1 MPTHDSVRPAAPRAP
16 DLAAIVA
23 QSCGV
28 LTAGIGVSALIG
40 WIAGIEA
47 LRRVSTAFVPTA
59 PSAALTLV
67 LLGPAVFALA
77 RWPERRAARSYVSAA
92 AVFVCALTALVIAQF
107 VGGFDLGLEPVVS
120 STTQTFQG
128 AQGGRMSPLGAGG
141 FLLAALSLIALTT
154 YPSETAAGRRV
165 ATAMGFGTLAIG
177 VAALAGYAVG
187 APLLY
192 GSGVVPVALPAA
204 SGMSLLGA
212 GILTTA
218 IRSPRSGAARGA
230 EARQRQRPSIMRYVP
245 AVLGAGATA
254 LLTVVAAGIVRQL
267 DQTRLQE
274 AFEGRAQTMATALQ
288 SDIDQGVT
296 SVRSVGAAI
305 AIDEAFTRSEF
316 RALAAASRP
325 LHGGF
330 FAIAWLPRV
339 AAETR
344 AQFEAAAQ
352 RDGRSDFRVTERRPA
367 GRLVTAGRRTE
378 YFPVSD
384 VEPSA
389 GLESLLGFDAGTEP
403 AAADALTRAWDAN
416 APAVSDGFT
425 LVTDTSG
432 QVTVVVVRP
441 VFRTQP
447 RRWPVAERGALRG
460 YAVGILRVADVVR
473 AVDPALESQGIAL
486 TLRDLRQGEPEPL
499 YGGPQATPAQLFLS
513 YAETLAV
520 ADRRWQAV
528 FVSTAAYASL
538 HARWS
543 AWALLAAGLLFSFL
557 IGAHLFGMERY
568 TSDLETIRET
578 LHTSEARFR
587 AISESAVDDI
597 ITIDANGTI
606 VQCNAAAVREFGYEE
621 GGLLGRKVRDLIP
634 ASHVAAH
641 DAGLARYGATGAT
654 LIVGEQLELPALHRD
669 GGEFPIEM
677 SVATWETREGRFA
690 TAILRDITDRKRLRE
705 ERERLITGLQ
715 DALAN
720 VKTLRG
726 LLPVC
731 AWCRKVLDDR
741 GAWRQMEAYVSEHTE
756 AEFSHGMCPEC
767 EKKFEDGE
775 V

>member
-1 MPTHDSVRPAAPRAP
+1 MSTVDSPQSAAPRAL

-28 LTAGIGVSALIG
+28 LTAGIGISTLAG

-47 LRRVSTAFVPTA
+47 LRRVRTEFIPTA

-67 LLGPAVFALA
+67 LLGLAVFVLA
-77 RWPERRAARSYVSAA
+77 RWPERRATRSYVSAA
-92 AVFVCALTALVIAQF
+92 AVCVCALTALVIAQF

-165 ATAMGFGTLAIG
+165 ATAMGFGTFAIG

-212 GILTTA
+212 GILTAA
-218 IRSPRSGAARGA
+218 IRSPRSGAARGT
-230 EARQRQRPSIMRYVP
+230 EARQRQRPSVMRYVP

-254 LLTVVAAGIVRQL
+254 LLTVVAAGIARQL

-274 AFEGRAQTMATALQ
+274 AFESKAQSVATALQ
-288 SDIDQGVT
+288 SFLDQGVT
-296 SVRSVGAAI
+296 SIRSVGAAI
-305 AIDEAFTRSEF
+305 AIDEEFTRSEF
-316 RALAAASRP
+316 RTLAAASHP
-325 LHGGF
+325 LRGGV

-339 AAETR
+339 PLETR

-352 RDGRSDFRVTERRPA
+352 RDGRSDFRVTERGPS
-367 GRLVTAGRRTE
+367 GRLVTAGRRTA
-378 YFPVSD
+378 YYPVSA
-384 VEPSA
+384 VEPPA
-389 GLESLLGFDAGTEP
+389 KYEFLLGFDAGTEP
-403 AAADALTRAWDAN
+403 AAAAAMIRARGAI
-416 APAVSDGFT
+416 APAVSDGFP
-425 LVTDTSG
+425 LVTDPSG
-432 QVTVVVVRP
+432 QVTVVAV
-441 VFRTQP
+441 QP
-447 RRWPVAERGALRG
+447 AVRG
-460 YAVGILRVADVVR
+460 YVVGIFGIADVVR
-473 AVDPALESQGIAL
+473 AVDPTLEAQGIAL
-486 TLRDLRQGEPEPL
+486 TLRDVRQQAPQPL
-499 YGGPQATPAQLFLS
+499 YGRAEAIPAHPFQAH
-513 YAETLAV
+513 AETLAV

-528 FVSTAAYASL
+528 FVPTAAYASL

-568 TSDLETIRET
+568 ASDLEATRET

-587 AISESAVDDI
+587 AISESAVDGI
-597 ITIDANGTI
+597 ITIDATGTI

-621 GGLLGRKVRDLIP
+621 GGLLGRNVRELVP

-641 DAGLARYGATGAT
+641 SAGLARYRATGAT
-654 LIVGEQLELPALHRD
+654 LLIGEQLELPALHRD
-669 GGEFPIEM
+669 GHEFPIEL
-677 SVATWETREGRFA
+677 SLATWETHEGRFA
-690 TAILRDITDRKRLRE
+690 TAILHDITDRQRARE
-705 ERERLITGLQ
+705 EREQLIVDIQ
-715 DALAN
+715 DSVAKI
-720 VKTLRG
+720 KTLGG
-726 LLPVC
+726 LVPIC
-731 AWCRKVLDDR
+731 AWCKKIRDDT
-741 GAWRQMEAYVSEHTE
+741 GYWTQLESYLSHHTT
-756 AEFSHGMCPEC
+756 AEFSHGMCPDC
-767 EKKFEDGE
+767 EKKFEAGE
-775 V
+775 G